1 MSARS
6 GGAGSVSGLTSSDKS
21 RSSARIA
28 SSSSFCRSQSFAS
41 SVSRDFC
48 SGRARDSTF
57 LRLRR
62 SGTVGA
68 LLLRKTRA
76 SSGGVASTADAVTR
90 RSSARWRAR
99 SSNNCPAILSTTVP
113 QTSISSSSP
122 SSSSSGGMTETL
134 CERRKTCE
142 KISRLTYPRRQ
153 VDTLRLSQFRIRDMC
168 R

>member
-6 GGAGSVSGLTSSDKS
+6 GGAGSVSGLTSSDRS
-21 RSSARIA
+21 RNKTRIA
-28 SSSSFCRSQSFAS
+28 SSNSICRSHSFAS

-48 SGRARDSTF
+48 SGCARDSTF

-90 RSSARWRAR
+90 RSSSRWRAR
-99 SSNNCPAILSTTVP
+99 SLNNCPAILSSTTVP
-113 QTSISSSSP
+113 QTSISSSS
-122 SSSSSGGMTETL
+122 SFSSGGMTETL

-142 KISRLTYPRRQ
+142 KISRLTYPRKQ
-153 VDTLRLSQFRIRDMC
+153 VDTLRSSQFKIRDMC